1 MVMDEFSIKLNDL
14 LVETFRSIL
23 KVEEEMLKHS
33 DKVDLSISEM
43 HVIESVGKN
52 KSEGKTISDIA
63 EDLSITLPSVTI
75 AINKLMKKGYVQ
87 KVKSENDGRI
97 VFVTLTPQ
105 GKRMDAVHR
114 YFHQSM
120 VRTVAKDL
128 TKNEKD
134 AMVKGIEKLNAF
146 FKYKLDVMEE
156 K

>member
-1 MVMDEFSIKLNDL
+1 